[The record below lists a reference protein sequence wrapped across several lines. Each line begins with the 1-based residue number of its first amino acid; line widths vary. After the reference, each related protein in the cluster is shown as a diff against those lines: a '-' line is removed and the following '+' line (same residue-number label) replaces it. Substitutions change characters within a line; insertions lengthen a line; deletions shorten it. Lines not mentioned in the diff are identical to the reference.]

1 MDSEDN
7 LKQIAERIAET
18 EGKRGKLG
26 EFVKKIGNETG
37 IIIRVEPHTPAD
49 MRIAAV
55 DGGLLKKSLHGF
67 DFILVRAAAVCFT
80 YRNGKMTKVE
90 YHPSKNPKPRAE
102 VLEALSDLDWAYAAG
117 ISRLLE
123 ESGRAIEA
131 MEKFSPDFLLLD
143 GSIAPHYAD
152 RPSRGSG
159 LYEGYCRVLEN
170 YKKLYRLSKET
181 GTVLAGIVEDSRNT
195 SFCGMIKRDIL
206 SMVTHRM
213 APELAGLLEKTRDTN
228 LLYLAMERGERTR
241 VFPYSESPEEH
252 PVLRDLG
259 DYARDLK
266 SFYLKTAEHDRPI
279 KVDMLHGNEDILS
292 SVLLSISGHH
302 SGYGL
307 PAPIIEADNVAKLP
321 ETEMETFYSRIMKA
335 IGSRPG
341 ILRLRRDS
349 RPF

>member
-1 MDSEDN
+1 M
-7 LKQIAERIAET
+7 
-18 EGKRGKLG
+18 
-26 EFVKKIGNETG
+26 
-37 IIIRVEPHTPAD
+37 
-49 MRIAAV
+49 
-55 DGGLLKKSLHGF
+55 
-67 DFILVRAAAVCFT
+67 
-80 YRNGKMTKVE
+80 
-90 YHPSKNPKPRAE
+90 
-102 VLEALSDLDWAYAAG
+102 
-117 ISRLLE
+117 
-123 ESGRAIEA
+123 
-131 MEKFSPDFLLLD
+131 
-143 GSIAPHYAD
+143 
-152 RPSRGSG
+152 
-159 LYEGYCRVLEN
+159 
-170 YKKLYRLSKET
+170 
-181 GTVLAGIVEDSRNT
+181 LAGIVEDSRNT

-307 PAPIIEADNVAKLP
+307 PAPIIEADNVTGISSPALVIMDMLVGLSLP
-321 ETEMETFYSRIMKA
+321 SGPYWSLR
-335 IGSRPG
+335 
-341 ILRLRRDS
+341 ILRMFSLATS
-349 RPF
+349 ML